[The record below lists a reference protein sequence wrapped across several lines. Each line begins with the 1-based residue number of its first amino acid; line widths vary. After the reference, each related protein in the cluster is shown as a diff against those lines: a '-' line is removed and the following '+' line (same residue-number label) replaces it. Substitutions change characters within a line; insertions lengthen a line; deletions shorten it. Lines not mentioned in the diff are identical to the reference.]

1 MFVDFR
7 NIDRRP
13 ARRAGQES
21 SAAIAPIADL
31 DRRDEAQATARRALA
46 ALSALAAVGTCWF
59 FFAAPGVSA
68 ACVLAFTIATSGWA
82 AVQETR

>member
-13 ARRAGQES
+13 ARGAGQES
-21 SAAIAPIADL
+21 SGAIAPIADL

-46 ALSALAAVGTCWF
+46 ALSALAAVGTWWF
-59 FFAAPGVSA
+59 YASAPGVSA
-68 ACVLAFTIATSGWA
+68 SCVLAFTIASSGWA
-82 AVQETR
+82 AMQESR